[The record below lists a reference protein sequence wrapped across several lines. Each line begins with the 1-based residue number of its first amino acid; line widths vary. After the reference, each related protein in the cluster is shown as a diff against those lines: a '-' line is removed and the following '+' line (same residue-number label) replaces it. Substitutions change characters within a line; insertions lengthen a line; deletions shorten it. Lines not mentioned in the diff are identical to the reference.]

1 MMTFEEWFNSD
12 SGFADEGYTLTI
24 ANLVAE
30 NCENRMD
37 ECDAKDWMEQA
48 YEAGRKQGYKE
59 AEEDFE
65 EEELTRHI
73 NASFRGE
80 V

>member
-1 MMTFEEWFNSD
+1 MTFKEWFDIKCKKQPHKYGKSD
-12 SGFADEGYTLTI
+12 SEYDKLK
-24 ANLVAE
+24 L
-30 NCENRMD
+30 
-37 ECDAKDWMEQA
+37 A